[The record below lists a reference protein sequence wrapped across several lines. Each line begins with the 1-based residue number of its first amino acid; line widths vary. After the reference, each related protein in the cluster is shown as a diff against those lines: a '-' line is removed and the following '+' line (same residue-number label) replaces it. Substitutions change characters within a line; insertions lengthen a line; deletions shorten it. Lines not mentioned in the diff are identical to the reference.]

1 VREILSKI
9 AEVDYY
15 VRWYSSQHDLGIWPS
30 RRVGGT
36 AEFEAIAEYQFG
48 DNPRSINWSATAR
61 TGFLRILKNTRL
73 TETNLAVFLLV
84 DLSHSMDFG
93 TVRVTKRRLAA
104 EISAVLAHAAWRF
117 GDRVGFIGYGSD
129 VEVEWPLRNPKEYR
143 LLIPQKILETK
154 ANGNEQAGLSPALL
168 RLPAKRSLVFLI
180 SDFQEDFGE
189 IEKALR
195 SVARLHDLVSI
206 VLWDPREKILPAK
219 RCITV
224 LKDLETGM
232 KRTVWL
238 GGTKTKGSFQE
249 RVEARERRLKE
260 LFQTLCMDALWIHQ
274 ETNYI
279 KEISQL
285 FLARRRQTQ

>member
-9 AEVDYY
+9 AEVDYF
-15 VRWYSSQHDLGIWPS
+15 VRWYSGQHDLGIWPT

-36 AEFEAIAEYQFG
+36 AEFETIAEYQFG

-61 TGFLRILKNTRL
+61 SGFLRLLKNTRL

-84 DLSHSMDFG
+84 DLSPSMDFG
-93 TVRVTKRRLAA
+93 TVRATKRRLAA
-104 EISAVLAHAAWRF
+104 ELSAVLAHAAWRC

-129 VEVEWPLRNPKEYR
+129 VEVEWPLRNPKDYR

-154 ANGNEQAGLSPALL
+154 ANSNGKASLNPALL

-180 SDFQEDFGE
+180 SDFHEDFGE
-189 IEKALR
+189 IEKALK
-195 SVARLHDLVSI
+195 SVGRLHDVVSI
-206 VLWDPREKILPAK
+206 VLWDPREKMLPAK
-219 RCITV
+219 RTIAV

-232 KRTVWL
+232 MRPVWL
-238 GGTKTKGSFQE
+238 GGTKRKASFQE
-249 RVEARERRLKE
+249 RVEAREQALKE
-260 LFQTLCMDALWIHQ
+260 LFQALCVDALWIHQ
-274 ETNYI
+274 EANYV

-285 FLARRRQTQ
+285 FMARRRPTR

>member
-1 VREILSKI
+1 MREILEKI

-36 AEFEAIAEYQFG
+36 AEFEAISDYQFG
-48 DNPRSINWSATAR
+48 DNPRTINWSATAR

-84 DLSHSMDFG
+84 DLSPSMDFG
-93 TVRVTKRRLAA
+93 TIRVTKRRLAA
-104 EISAVLAHAAWRF
+104 EISAVLAHAAWRC

-129 VEVEWPLRNPKEYR
+129 VEVEWPLRNPRDYR
-143 LLIPQKILETK
+143 LLVPQKILEAR
-154 ANGNEQAGLSPALL
+154 ANGNGHAGLRPALL
-168 RLPAKRSLVFLI
+168 RLPAKRSLSFLI

-189 IEKALR
+189 IEGALQ
-195 SVARLHDLVSI
+195 SVAHHHDVVSI
-206 VLWDPREKILPAK
+206 VLWDPREKMLPTK
-219 RCITV
+219 RCITA
-224 LKDLETGM
+224 LKDLETGT

-238 GGTKTKGSFQE
+238 GGMKEKTSFRE
-249 RVEARERRLKE
+249 GVEAREKNLKE
-260 LFQTLCMDALWIHQ
+260 LFQRLCMDALWIDQ

-279 KEISQL
+279 KEITRL
-285 FLARRRQTQ
+285 FLARRRPTR

>member
-9 AEVDYY
+9 AEVDYF
-15 VRWYSSQHDLGIWPS
+15 VRWFSSQHDLGTWPS

-61 TGFLRILKNTRL
+61 SGFLRVLKNTRL

-84 DLSHSMDFG
+84 DLSPSMDFG

-104 EISAVLAHAAWRF
+104 ELSAVIAHAAWRCS
-117 GDRVGFIGYGSD
+117 DRVGFIGYGSD
-129 VEVEWPLRNPKEYR
+129 VEVEWPLRNPKDYR

-154 ANGNEQAGLSPALL
+154 ANGNGQASLSPALL

-189 IEKALR
+189 VEKALKP
-195 SVARLHDLVSI
+195 VAHLHDVVSI
-206 VLWDPREKILPAK
+206 VLWDPREKMLPAK
-219 RCITV
+219 RVITV
-224 LKDLETGM
+224 VKDLETGM
-232 KRTVWL
+232 RRAVWL
-238 GGTKTKGSFQE
+238 GGTKRKASFQE
-249 RVEARERRLKE
+249 RVEAREQALKE
-260 LFQTLCMDALWIHQ
+260 LFQNLCMDALWIHQ
-274 ETNYI
+274 ETNYVQ
-279 KEISQL
+279 EISQL
-285 FLARRRQTQ
+285 FMARRRQTR

>member
-48 DNPRSINWSATAR
+48 DNPRSINGSATAR

-84 DLSHSMDFG
+84 DLSPSMDFG

-104 EISAVLAHAAWRF
+104 EISAVLAHAAWRC

-129 VEVEWPLRNPKEYR
+129 VEVEWPLRNPKDYR

-154 ANGNEQAGLSPALL
+154 ANGNGEVGLSSALL

-180 SDFQEDFGE
+180 ADFQEDFEE
-189 IEKALR
+189 IEKALK
-195 SVARLHDLVSI
+195 SVARHHDVVSI
-206 VLWDPREKILPAK
+206 VLWDPREKMLPTK

-224 LKDLETGM
+224 LKDLETGT

-238 GGTKTKGSFQE
+238 GGAKENASFQE
-249 RVEARERRLKE
+249 RVEARENGLKE
-260 LFQTLCMDALWIHQ
+260 LFQSLYMDALWIHQ
-274 ETNYI
+274 ETNYV
-279 KEISQL
+279 KEISGL
-285 FLARRRQTQ
+285 FLARRRPTR

>member
-1 VREILSKI
+1 MREILSRI

-285 FLARRRQTQ
+285 FLARRRPTQ

>member
-1 VREILSKI
+1 MREILSKI

>member
-1 VREILSKI
+1 MREILSKL

-36 AEFEAIAEYQFG
+36 AEFETIAEYQLG

-73 TETNLAVFLLV
+73 AETNLAVFLLI

-117 GDRVGFIGYGSD
+117 GDRVGFIGYGSS
-129 VEVEWPLRNPKEYR
+129 VEVEWPLRNPKDYR

-154 ANGNEQAGLSPALL
+154 ANGGGQVGLSSALL

-180 SDFQEDFGE
+180 SDFQEDSGE
-189 IEKALR
+189 IEKALK
-195 SVARLHDLVSI
+195 SVGRLHDVVSI
-206 VLWDPREKILPAK
+206 VLWDPREKMLPAE

-232 KRTVWL
+232 RRTVWL
-238 GGTKTKGSFQE
+238 GGTKRKASFQE
-249 RVEARERRLKE
+249 RIEAKEHRLKE
-260 LFQTLCMDALWIHQ
+260 LFQSLRMDALWIHQ
-274 ETNYI
+274 EANYV

-285 FLARRRQTQ
+285 FLARRRPTQ

>member
-1 VREILSKI
+1 MKEILSKI
-9 AEVDYY
+9 AEVDYF

-61 TGFLRILKNTRL
+61 TGFFRILKNTRL

-84 DLSHSMDFG
+84 DLSPSMDFG
-93 TVRVTKRRLAA
+93 TLRVTKRRLAA
-104 EISAVLAHAAWRF
+104 ELSAVLAHAAWRC

-129 VEVEWPLRNPKEYR
+129 VEVEWPLRNPKDYR

-154 ANGNEQAGLSPALL
+154 ANGNGQASLSPALL

-189 IEKALR
+189 IEKALKP
-195 SVARLHDLVSI
+195 VAHRHDVVSI
-206 VLWDPREKILPAK
+206 VLWDPREKMFPTK
-219 RCITV
+219 RYITV

-232 KRTVWL
+232 MRAVWL
-238 GGTKTKGSFQE
+238 GGTKRKASFQE
-249 RVEARERRLKE
+249 RVEAREQALKE

-274 ETNYI
+274 ETNFV

-285 FLARRRQTQ
+285 FMARRRPTR

>member
-15 VRWYSSQHDLGIWPS
+15 VRWYSNQHDLGIWPS
-30 RRVGGT
+30 RRAGGT

-84 DLSHSMDFG
+84 DLSPSMDFG

-104 EISAVLAHAAWRF
+104 EISAVIAHSAWRC

-129 VEVEWPLRNPKEYR
+129 VEIEWPLRNPKDYR

-154 ANGNEQAGLSPALL
+154 ANGNGQAGLHPALL
-168 RLPAKRSLVFLI
+168 RLPAKRSLAFLI
-180 SDFQEDFGE
+180 SDFQEDFAE

-195 SVARLHDLVSI
+195 SAARHHDVISI
-206 VLWDPREKILPAK
+206 VLWDRREKILPTK

-224 LKDLETGM
+224 LKDLETGT
-232 KRTVWL
+232 KRTVCL
-238 GGTKTKGSFQE
+238 GGTKGKTSFQE
-249 RVEARERRLKE
+249 SVEAREKGLKE
-260 LFQTLCMDALWIHQ
+260 LFQSLCMDALWIDQ
-274 ETNYI
+274 ETNYV
-279 KEISQL
+279 KELSRL
-285 FLARRRQTQ
+285 FLARRRPIR